1 MRARAGLVTVVAVLV
16 MAGAAVGAHWHP
28 DRTQVCLPVGIGP
41 GPGPCDEL
49 TQHWTLHLLLGL
61 SVVAAVVVLGAV
73 LTYLAA
79 VRREAAPR
87 P

>member
-28 DRTQVCLPVGIGP
+28 DRVQVCPTLGISP
-41 GPGPCDEL
+41 GLGPCEEL

-61 SVVAAVVVLGAV
+61 SIAAAVVVLGAV

-79 VRREAAPR
+79 ARREFPQHS
-87 P
+87 

>member
-1 MRARAGLVTVVAVLV
+1 MRGRAGLVTVVAVLV

-28 DRTQVCLPVGIGP
+28 DRTQVCLTGIVP

-49 TQHWTLHLLLGL
+49 TQHWTLHLLLGV
-61 SVVAAVVVLGAV
+61 SVAAAVVVLAAV